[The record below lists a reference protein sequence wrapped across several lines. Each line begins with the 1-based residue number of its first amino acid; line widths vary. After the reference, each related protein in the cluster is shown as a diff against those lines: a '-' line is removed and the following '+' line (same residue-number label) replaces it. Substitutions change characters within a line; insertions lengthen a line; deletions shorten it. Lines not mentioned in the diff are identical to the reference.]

1 MTVLKTLFIAEIF
14 LLMIATT
21 VIAQEKVP
29 NDRVR
34 QMIARNEAKHLR
46 SRQNLIKILRDQP
59 NFWIELQAI
68 ARRLKTE
75 PAWLLNKT
83 RTHSTIYCTLWVH
96 PYYRFRTQS

>member
-1 MTVLKTLFIAEIF
+1 MKGLKTSCMAEIF
-14 LLMIATT
+14 LLMIVTMAG
-21 VIAQEKVP
+21 AQEKLP

-46 SRQNLIKILRDQP
+46 SRQNLIRILRDQP
-59 NFWIELQAI
+59 IFWIELQAI
-68 ARRLKTE
+68 GRRLKTE